1 MARRFLL
8 TMTANIK
15 VVLAV
20 GGIFL
25 TGAVT
30 GGFAGFRLGEHY
42 AKPPPL
48 QPRGSPVEL
57 LGGHAAE
64 QLNLTPAQKKQIR
77 PIIGRTSEELRS
89 ISRAA
94 FGRSGE
100 LIAQMDAELA
110 KILTPEQFDKL
121 REIRAKESERRK
133 QWMKDRPKQ
142 YDGRPSGGPSGNHP
156 PRPSETPEQPAP

>member
-1 MARRFLL
+1 MA
-8 TMTANIK
+8 ANIK

-25 TGAVT
+25 TGAIT

-48 QPRGSPVEL
+48 QPRGNPVEL
-57 LGGHAAE
+57 LGGRAAE
-64 QLNLTPAQKKQIR
+64 QLNLTPEQKKQIR

-89 ISRAA
+89 ISRDA
-94 FGRSGE
+94 FSRSGE
-100 LIAQMDAELA
+100 LIAKMDSELA

-121 REIRAKESERRK
+121 REIRAKESERRR
-133 QWMKDRPKQ
+133 QWMKDRPKPL
-142 YDGRPSGGPSGNHP
+142 DGRPSGGPSGNHTRP

>member
-1 MARRFLL
+1 MAA
-8 TMTANIK
+8 TIK
-15 VVLAV
+15 VVLAF

-30 GGFAGFRLGEHY
+30 GGFVGFRLGEHY

-57 LGGHAAE
+57 LGGRAAE
-64 QLNLTPAQKKQIR
+64 QLKLTPEQKKQIR
-77 PIIGRTSEELRS
+77 PIIGRTAEELRG
-89 ISRAA
+89 ISRDA
-94 FGRSGE
+94 FSRSGE
-100 LIAQMDAELA
+100 LVAKMDADLA

-121 REIRAKESERRK
+121 REIRAKESERRR

-142 YDGRPSGGPSGNHP
+142 FEGRPSGGPSGNQTRP
-156 PRPSETPEQPAP
+156 PSQPDSPDPPAT